1 MFRITNELGS
11 LIFRDLD
18 TMIRYVKDHKGE
30 KFTIEWITEYTLGDP
45 MEQ

>member
-11 LIFRDLD
+11 LIFRDLE
-18 TMIRYVKDHKGE
+18 TMIRYVKEHKGE
-30 KFTIEWITEYTLGDP
+30 KFTIEYITEYTLGDP

>member
-1 MFRITNELGS
+1 MFRITNKLGS
-11 LIFRDLD
+11 LIFRDLE
-18 TMIRYVKDHKGE
+18 TMIRFVKEHKNE

>member
-11 LIFRDLD
+11 LIFRDLE

-30 KFTIEWITEYTLGDP
+30 KFTIEYITEYTLGDP

>member
-11 LIFRDLD
+11 LIFRDLE
-18 TMIRYVKDHKGE
+18 TMIRFVKDHKGE
-30 KFTIEWITEYTLGDP
+30 KFTIEYITEYTLGDP

>member
-11 LIFRDLD
+11 LIFRDHE
-18 TMIRYVKDHKGE
+18 TMIRYVKEHKGE

>member
-11 LIFRDLD
+11 LIFRDLE
-18 TMIRYVKDHKGE
+18 TMIRYVKEHKGE
-30 KFTIEWITEYTLGDP
+30 KFTIEFITEYTLGDP

>member
-1 MFRITNELGS
+1 MFKITNELGS

-18 TMIRYVKDHKGE
+18 TMIRYVKEHKGE

>member
-11 LIFRDLD
+11 LIFRDLE
-18 TMIRYVKDHKGE
+18 TMIRYVKEHKDE

>member
-18 TMIRYVKDHKGE
+18 TMICYVKEHKGE

>member
-30 KFTIEWITEYTLGDP
+30 KFTIEYITEYTLGDP

>member
-11 LIFRDLD
+11 LIFRDLE
-18 TMIRYVKDHKGE
+18 TMIRYVKEHKGE
-30 KFTIEWITEYTLGDP
+30 KFIIEWITEYTLGDP